1 MHVNTIKAK
10 FEHTQGNRLVSCV
23 LAKFFLNI
31 QRASSK
37 SLKIPAFPEY
47 FLKQNSFLTIF
58 FDSLLEKQI
67 FSSMLKQRI
76 QFCNI

>member
-10 FEHTQGNRLVSCV
+10 FEHSQANGLGFRV
-23 LAKFFLNI
+23 LANFLSNS

-37 SLKIPAFPEY
+37 SLNISAFPEY
-47 FLKQNSFLTIF
+47 FLKQKSFLKII
-58 FDSLLEKQI
+58 FDSLLEKQL